1 MSGQYKTVHYC
12 SPNGFCFFKSA
23 ICKYSINKEVIVKAP
38 GYVIFWSFIL
48 SRKFV
53 TSKVKAEIESY
64 LHLPQIRRH
73 ISRQTDRQPSDRRQV
88 NVIYTDSQ
96 EADTAPG
103 ETAAIC
109 LSFVLSYKTQSALH
123 VICQRAVHGDR
134 YRV

>member
-1 MSGQYKTVHYC
+1 M
-12 SPNGFCFFKSA
+12 
-23 ICKYSINKEVIVKAP
+23 IVKAP
-38 GYVIFWSFIL
+38 GYLMLWRFIL
-48 SRKFV
+48 SRKSA

-73 ISRQTDRQPSDRRQV
+73 VSRQTDRQPSDRRRV

-123 VICQRAVHGDR
+123 VICQRAVRGDR
-134 YRV
+134 YRVQEDPRN